1 MPKSANQKLRLLFE
15 REILLRETDEENPI
29 TTKQLISRL
38 EDCGVQA
45 ERKTIYSDI
54 ESLSLYGMDIIKVS
68 GKNGGYYVGE
78 RDFELPELK
87 LLVDAVQTSKF
98 ITKKKSAELIGKIE
112 RLTSKYQAQVL
123 HRQVYVS
130 ARIKNMNES
139 IYYNVDKIY
148 QGIDENKQIEF
159 FYMEYNLDKKRV
171 PRRNGKRY
179 KISPYALTWNDDN
192 YYLIGYDGQSDT
204 IKHYRVDKMENIVV
218 LKENRE
224 GETNIDIGE
233 YSKKVFSMFG
243 GSEESVTLNFYNRF
257 IGVVIDRFG
266 TDVPVIKTDSE
277 HFETSVTVKISPQFF
292 GWLASL
298 GRGVK
303 IISPI
308 SVKDRYKEHIQSILE

>member
-54 ESLSLYGMDIIKVS
+54 EALSLYGMDIIKVS

-243 GSEESVTLNFYNRF
+243 GRF

>member
-233 YSKKVFSMFG
+233 YSKRYFQCLAVVRSPLLLIL
-243 GSEESVTLNFYNRF
+243 T
-257 IGVVIDRFG
+257 IG
-266 TDVPVIKTDSE
+266 
-277 HFETSVTVKISPQFF
+277 
-292 GWLASL
+292 L
-298 GRGVK
+298 
-303 IISPI
+303 
-308 SVKDRYKEHIQSILE
+308 LEL

>member
-1 MPKSANQKLRLLFE
+1 MA
-15 REILLRETDEENPI
+15 
-29 TTKQLISRL
+29 
-38 EDCGVQA
+38 
-45 ERKTIYSDI
+45 
-54 ESLSLYGMDIIKVS
+54 
-68 GKNGGYYVGE
+68 
-78 RDFELPELK
+78 ELK

-243 GSEESVTLNFYNRF
+243 GSEESVTLNFDNRF

>member
-1 MPKSANQKLRLLFE
+1 
-15 REILLRETDEENPI
+15 
-29 TTKQLISRL
+29 
-38 EDCGVQA
+38 
-45 ERKTIYSDI
+45 
-54 ESLSLYGMDIIKVS
+54 
-68 GKNGGYYVGE
+68 
-78 RDFELPELK
+78 
-87 LLVDAVQTSKF
+87 
-98 ITKKKSAELIGKIE
+98 
-112 RLTSKYQAQVL
+112 
-123 HRQVYVS
+123 
-130 ARIKNMNES
+130 MNES

-243 GSEESVTLNFYNRF
+243 GSEESVTLNFDNRF

-266 TDVPVIKTDSE
+266 TDIPVIKTDSE